1 MSLRFRMFKQAL
13 MALGSAALAS
23 AIAHSAAAAQPSV
36 FCSGDAAAL
45 LGDVCVD
52 SQGKMPDN
60 ADIRSIIVGSCQLS
74 DPRVVSANA
83 TGTVR
88 ASFNAMW
95 GEYRFCSRESVSNN
109 QSVYYLR
116 SDFDNSIVY
125 RYSTQDESWGR
136 LNIFSYSVQTGELN
150 GKMTTF
156 TRNGQE
162 LAAPE
167 STEVKTSSMYS
178 ALSDLLALQNISPHI
193 TRAVMP

>member
-1 MSLRFRMFKQAL
+1 MLRRVL
-13 MALGSAALAS
+13 IALGSAAIAS
-23 AIAHSAAAAQPSV
+23 VIGHSAAVAQSSI
-36 FCSGDAAAL
+36 FCSDDAAAL

-60 ADIRSIIVGSCQLS
+60 SDIRSIIVWSCQPNS
-74 DPRVVSANA
+74 SGVVGANE

-88 ASFNAMW
+88 ASLNPMW
-95 GEYRFCSRESVSNN
+95 GEYRFCSREFISNN

-136 LNIFSYSVQTGELN
+136 LDIFSYSVQTGELN

-156 TRNGQE
+156 TRNGRE
-162 LAAPE
+162 LSSPE
-167 STEVKTSSMYS
+167 SVAVNTSSMYS
-178 ALSDLLALQNISPHI
+178 ALSDLLALQNISP
-193 TRAVMP
+193 RVAREVMR

>member
-1 MSLRFRMFKQAL
+1 MFRRVL
-13 MALGSAALAS
+13 IALGLAATAS
-23 AIAHSAAAAQPSV
+23 VAVSLGANAQPSV

-60 ADIRSIIVGSCQLS
+60 ADIRSMIIRNCQPS
-74 DPRVVSANA
+74 NQGVVNVDS
-83 TGTVR
+83 TGAVQ

-95 GEYRFCSRESVSNN
+95 DEYHFCSRNSLPNG

-116 SDFDNSIVY
+116 LNFDNSVVY

-150 GKMTTF
+150 GRLTNF
-156 TRNGQE
+156 TRNGRE
-162 LAAPE
+162 LSVPE
-167 STEVKTSSMYS
+167 SV
-178 ALSDLLALQNISPHI
+178 ALK
-193 TRAVMP
+193 

>member
-1 MSLRFRMFKQAL
+1 MFGRVL
-13 MALGSAALAS
+13 IALGSATIAS
-23 AIAHSAAAAQPSV
+23 VIVHSAAVAQSSV

-60 ADIRSIIVGSCQLS
+60 ADIRSIIVGSCQLNS
-74 DPRVVSANA
+74 PEVVSANA
-83 TGTVR
+83 AGTVR

-95 GEYRFCSRESVSNN
+95 GEYRFCSRASTSNN
-109 QSVYYLR
+109 QSIYYLR

-150 GKMTTF
+150 GRMTTF
-156 TRNGQE
+156 TRNGRE
-162 LAAPE
+162 LSAPE
-167 STEVKTSSMYS
+167 SAEVNTSSMYS
-178 ALSDLLALQNISPHI
+178 ALSDLLALQNISP
-193 TRAVMP
+193 RVAREVMP

>member
-1 MSLRFRMFKQAL
+1 MSLWFRMFKQAL
-13 MALGSAALAS
+13 MALCSATLSS
-23 AIAHSAAAAQPSV
+23 AIVHSAAAAQPSI

-74 DPRVVSANA
+74 DSRVVSANA

-88 ASFNAMW
+88 ASFNAIW

-150 GKMTTF
+150 GRMTTF
-156 TRNGQE
+156 TRNGRE
-162 LAAPE
+162 LSAPE
-167 STEVKTSSMYS
+167 SIEVKTSRMYS
-178 ALSDLLALQNISPHI
+178 ALSDLLALQNLSPHT

>member
-1 MSLRFRMFKQAL
+1 MFGRVL
-13 MALGSAALAS
+13 IALGSATIAS
-23 AIAHSAAAAQPSV
+23 VIVHSAAAAQSSV

-52 SQGKMPDN
+52 SQGRMPDN
-60 ADIRSIIVGSCQLS
+60 ADIRSIIVGSCQLNS
-74 DPRVVSANA
+74 PRVVGANA

-95 GEYRFCSRESVSNN
+95 GEYRFCSRESISND

-150 GKMTTF
+150 GKMITF
-156 TRNGQE
+156 TRNGRA
-162 LAAPE
+162 LSAPE
-167 STEVKTSSMYS
+167 SAEVNTSSMYS
-178 ALSDLLALQNISPHI
+178 ALSDLLALQNISPGV
-193 TRAVMP
+193 TREVMP

>member
-1 MSLRFRMFKQAL
+1 MFGRVL
-13 MALGSAALAS
+13 IGLGSATIA
-23 AIAHSAAAAQPSV
+23 AIIVQSAAAAQSSV

-52 SQGKMPDN
+52 SQGRMPDN
-60 ADIRSIIVGSCQLS
+60 ADIRSIIVGSCQLDS
-74 DPRVVSANA
+74 PRVVSANEK
-83 TGTVR
+83 GTVR

-95 GEYRFCSRESVSNN
+95 GEYRFCSRESTSSN

-136 LNIFSYSVQTGELN
+136 LDIFSYSVQTGELN

-156 TRNGQE
+156 TRNGRE
-162 LAAPE
+162 LSVPE
-167 STEVKTSSMYS
+167 SAEVNTGSMYS
-178 ALSDLLALQNISPHI
+178 ALSDLLALQNVSP
-193 TRAVMP
+193 RVAREVMP

>member
-1 MSLRFRMFKQAL
+1 
-13 MALGSAALAS
+13 MALCSATLSS
-23 AIAHSAAAAQPSV
+23 AIVHSAAAAQPSI

-74 DPRVVSANA
+74 DSRVVSANA

-88 ASFNAMW
+88 ASFNAIW

-150 GKMTTF
+150 GRMTTF
-156 TRNGQE
+156 TRNGRE
-162 LAAPE
+162 LSAPE
-167 STEVKTSSMYS
+167 SIEVKTSRMYS
-178 ALSDLLALQNISPHI
+178 ALSDLLALQNLSPHT